1 MTRNMVALMKV
12 TFHALIRKIV
22 VSMATESWKIRNLLE
37 FGYHGNKIERFS
49 FIQKIIVN
57 ERF

>member
-1 MTRNMVALMKV
+1 MMGNMVALMKV

-22 VSMATESWKIRNLLE
+22 VSMATESWKIWNFLE

-49 FIQKIIVN
+49 FIQKIIVK

>member
-1 MTRNMVALMKV
+1 MMGNMVALMKV

-22 VSMATESWKIRNLLE
+22 VSMATESWKIRNFLE
-37 FGYHGNKIERFS
+37 FGYHGNKLERFS
-49 FIQKIIVN
+49 LIQKIIVK